1 MKLKNFAFLP
11 PLDEVKKAFIE
22 RMKSDYPEIEILAFD
37 DESEV
42 LENIHIVEA
51 GYGWV
56 SPEAI
61 KNAKQLK
68 WLANPDS
75 GSFVNESGKDGW
87 FYKELIEHPVVV
99 TNPCLLYTSPSPRD
113 QRG

>member
-22 RMKSDYPEIEILAFD
+22 RMKSDYPEIEILAFE

-56 SPEAI
+56 SPD
-61 KNAKQLK
+61 KK
-68 WLANPDS
+68 
-75 GSFVNESGKDGW
+75 
-87 FYKELIEHPVVV
+87 
-99 TNPCLLYTSPSPRD
+99 C
-113 QRG
+113 

>member
-42 LENIHIVEA
+42 LENIHIISTEVH
-51 GYGWV
+51 G
-56 SPEAI
+56 
-61 KNAKQLK
+61 
-68 WLANPDS
+68 D
-75 GSFVNESGKDGW
+75 D
-87 FYKELIEHPVVV
+87 LIVKY
-99 TNPCLLYTSPSPRD
+99 LF
-113 QRG
+113 